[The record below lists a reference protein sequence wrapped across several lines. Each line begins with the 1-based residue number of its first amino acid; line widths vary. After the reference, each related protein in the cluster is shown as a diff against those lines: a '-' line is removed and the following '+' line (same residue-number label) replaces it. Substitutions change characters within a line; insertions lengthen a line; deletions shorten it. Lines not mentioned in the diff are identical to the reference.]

1 VDEGYARF
9 QALLLRV
16 LAEVDPDQP
25 DAGEQIRARLL
36 SEPEARPYQAWISE
50 AEPRMLA
57 VAAQLTAR
65 WRE

>member
-9 QALLLRV
+9 QALL
-16 LAEVDPDQP
+16 
-25 DAGEQIRARLL
+25 GWL

>member
-1 VDEGYARF
+1 VSDDYARF

-16 LAEVDPDQP
+16 LTEEDPED
-25 DAGEQIRARLL
+25 GEKIRARLL
-36 SEPEARPYQAWISE
+36 SEPEAHPYRAWISE